1 MAQMS
6 YNQFFYNIVVEPRT
20 RDATPEQEITV
31 DTNMY
36 IRLCDIEFN
45 FVGEGKIVAITLV
58 NAETQ
63 NFRIKLEK
71 DGLATEYLSDNF
83 VIIHFIDPV
92 DESVSN
98 ALSQITEHPALYNR
112 KVVFWGHVTRLFF
125 KININIISIKCYLF
139 WYNI

>member
-1 MAQMS
+1 MASEITQMAQMS

-36 IRLCDIEFN
+36 IRLCDVEFN

-58 NAETQ
+58 NADTQ

-71 DGLATEYLSDNF
+71 DSLTTEYSSDNF
-83 VIIHFIDPV
+83 MIIHFIDPV
-92 DESVSN
+92 DENVSN
-98 ALSQITEHPALYNR
+98 ALSQITEHPILYNR
-112 KVVFWGHVTRLFF
+112 KVVFWGTCY
-125 KININIISIKCYLF
+125 KIAF
-139 WYNI
+139 

>member
-1 MAQMS
+1 MESEITQMAQMS

-20 RDATPEQEITV
+20 KDATPEQEITV

-36 IRLCDIEFN
+36 IRLCDVDFN
-45 FVGEGKIVAITLV
+45 SVGEGKIVAITLV

-63 NFRIKLEK
+63 KFRIKLEK
-71 DGLATEYLSDNF
+71 DGLATEYASDNF

-92 DESVSN
+92 DENVSN

-112 KVVFWGHVTRLFF
+112 KVVFLGTCY
-125 KININIISIKCYLF
+125 KIVF
-139 WYNI
+139 